1 MSEQQNWDL
10 SQSQLSQH
18 FHNQY
23 TNIMKKDPFGSFFFM
38 RFNRL
43 SHQTYII
50 YHLTRDLLLNRLKT
64 SLKPIQIEFQN
75 VLLFIKNKSIKQWLI
90 ILK

>member
-1 MSEQQNWDL
+1 MLEQQNWDL
-10 SQSQLSQH
+10 SQSQLSQA
-18 FHNQY
+18 FHNQN
-23 TNIMKKDPFGSFFFM
+23 TNIMKKDPLGSFFFM
-38 RFNRL
+38 RFKQL

-50 YHLTRDLLLNRLKT
+50 YHPTRDLLLNRLKT
-64 SLKPIQIEFQN
+64 SLKHIQIEFQN